1 MADGI
6 IRLDEGW
13 HLDAGQHLDQ
23 PPILPPVVPLPVR
36 PKRPKGLTHMDY
48 LPKTRAELK
57 NWWLNLKTQG
67 QTELAKINLPL
78 QEITDMVDLATD
90 QYNKMQATDDL
101 ESALKAARLI
111 EKAATAQNEPVM
123 RLGVRNWKTR
133 PLYATSGI
141 EGTLGLKGTEEDF
154 DPLTFK
160 TELKLSIVGG
170 QIRVDFLK
178 SKCDSIAIYCRLRG
192 TATWIKLG
200 TDTRSPYYDTN
211 PLANPA
217 IPEVREYMGM
227 GVIDNEEVGVPSDI
241 VSIVFGG

>member
-23 PPILPPVVPLPVR
+23 PPILPPVVPTPV
-36 PKRPKGLTHMDY
+36 PLKRPKGITPMDY
-48 LPKTRAELK
+48 LPKERAERK

-67 QTELAKINLPL
+67 PTELAKINLSPT
-78 QEITDMVDLATD
+78 EITDIVDLATE
-90 QYNKMQATDDL
+90 QHANMQATDDL
-101 ESALKAARLI
+101 EAQLKAARAM
-111 EKAATAQNEPVM
+111 EKTATLQNVPVM

-133 PLYATSGI
+133 PLYASSGI
-141 EGTLGLKGTEEDF
+141 EGTLLLKGAASNF

-160 TELKLSIVGG
+160 TDLKLSIVGG
-170 QIRVDFLK
+170 HIRVDFTK
-178 SKCDSIAIYCRLRG
+178 DECDSIAVYCRLRG
-192 TATWIKLG
+192 TSAWTLLG

-211 PLANPA
+211 PLANPNV
-217 IPEVREYMGM
+217 PEVREYMGM
-227 GVIDNEEVGVPSDI
+227 GVIDNEEIGVPSDI